1 MSSSK
6 IVNDVLAS
14 ATWMSQALASS
25 GYRADFSLAS
35 LSEIDRFFDE
45 QAPNGNPKAGGIM
58 SENLGSIV
66 FGLGS
71 YVGEALRKNLGG
83 EWIGDDNDP
92 QAEINVSLKLGDG
105 SIVWPIQRVM
115 KRLRNGREDGIAAYG
130 AALNSRR

>member
-1 MSSSK
+1 MGSSK

>member
-1 MSSSK
+1 
-6 IVNDVLAS
+6 
-14 ATWMSQALASS
+14 
-25 GYRADFSLAS
+25 
-35 LSEIDRFFDE
+35 
-45 QAPNGNPKAGGIM
+45 M